1 MLFRRISWHRVRQIK
16 QLNERTEVRIAEW
29 NTGGLLTRIEGP
41 RAFLPKTYLM
51 SKVNNFTELRE
62 NVGCRMHVQF
72 TRIDE
77 AKNDLV
83 LSEKEA
89 WELLN
94 LEEGTLLEGTVK
106 KIFPYGAQVRIGE
119 TNRWYAGFKTYLKIR
134 PAHSFPE
141 FASFEEM
148 LHVCCCA
155 FERSERH
162 KLEVK

>member
-1 MLFRRISWHRVRQIK
+1 
-16 QLNERTEVRIAEW
+16 
-29 NTGGLLTRIEGP
+29 
-41 RAFLPKTYLM
+41 
-51 SKVNNFTELRE
+51 
-62 NVGCRMHVQF
+62 MHVQF
-72 TRIDE
+72 TRINE

-94 LEEGTLLEGTVK
+94 LEEGTLLEGTIK

>member
-1 MLFRRISWHRVRQIK
+1 MCLNLSKIFKLKFENLLSGEAICTSIDTRNQQQGRVGR
-16 QLNERTEVRIAEW
+16 
-29 NTGGLLTRIEGP
+29 
-41 RAFLPKTYLM
+41 
-51 SKVNNFTELRE
+51 
-62 NVGCRMHVQF
+62 VGCRMHVQI

-94 LEEGTLLEGTVK
+94 LKEGTLLEGTIK

-119 TNRWYAGFKTYLKIR
+119 TNRRYAGFKTYLKIR
-134 PAHSFPE
+134 LAHSFPE
-141 FASFEEM
+141 FVSFEEM